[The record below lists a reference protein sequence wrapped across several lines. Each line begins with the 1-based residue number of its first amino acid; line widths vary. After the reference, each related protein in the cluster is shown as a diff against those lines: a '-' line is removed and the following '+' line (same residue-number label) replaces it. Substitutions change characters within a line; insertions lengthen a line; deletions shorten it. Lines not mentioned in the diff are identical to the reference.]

1 MQTKNLIK
9 IIKAEATVLVSM
21 IESLPDDG
29 DIQPFAI
36 EMLQS
41 KIRDLNNIAVHLS
54 TAGADIES
62 NNASKKEDAA
72 QLKAMADT
80 AQKAGE
86 ELAEKASEISGK
98 SWISALEKRV
108 VEDKANKKLAE
119 AEELRKAAEEEVR
132 KKAEAEAARKA
143 AEELEAARKAMLEMQ
158 ENARK
163 QAEAEAAARKAA
175 AEEEARRIAEA
186 EAAKRA
192 AELEKVRQIAIEE
205 AAKKAAA
212 EEEAR
217 KAAEAEAARKATEEA
232 ARKAAEEEAK
242 KTQSL
247 ADMFADNTADV
258 EQTYN
263 AEDEQ
268 QTTASAPTEPA
279 KTESKPST
287 LADKFQQ
294 NTPSVNDVLAG
305 LEKKANLASRFNS
318 RPITNLRKAI
328 KINDR
333 IRFINELF
341 NHDSIQYEDTIDMIE
356 SSANIN
362 DALSN
367 IFSKYN
373 WDQEGE
379 TVVDFLELVY
389 QRFKS

>member
-54 TAGADIES
+54 SAGADAAS
-62 NNASKKEDAA
+62 DDNAAAIAA
-72 QLKAMADT
+72 Q
-80 AQKAGE
+80 
-86 ELAEKASEISGK
+86 
-98 SWISALEKRV
+98 
-108 VEDKANKKLAE
+108 E
-119 AEELRKAAEEEVR
+119 AARKAAEEEEAR
-132 KKAEAEAARKA
+132 LFAEAEAARKA
-143 AEELEAARKAMLEMQ
+143 AEEAQRIAAQKA
-158 ENARK
+158 
-163 QAEAEAAARKAA
+163 AEEAARKAA
-175 AEEEARRIAEA
+175 AEEEARRIAA
-186 EAAKRA
+186 
-192 AELEKVRQIAIEE
+192 
-205 AAKKAAA
+205 
-212 EEEAR
+212 EEAR
-217 KAAEAEAARKATEEA
+217 KAEENARRIAAEEAARKAKEEEARRIAEAEA

-242 KTQSL
+242 KAKSL

-263 AEDEQ
+263 AENEQ
-268 QTTASAPTEPA
+268 QPAASAPTEPT

-287 LADKFQQ
+287 LADRFQQ

-333 IRFINELF
+333 IRFVNELF
-341 NHDSIQYEDTIDMIE
+341 DRDSIQYEQTIDLIE
-356 SSANIN
+356 SSTNIN
-362 DALSN
+362 EALDKL
-367 IFSKYN
+367 FSSRN
-373 WDQEGE
+373 WNQEDE
-379 TVVDFLELVY
+379 TTVDFLELVY

>member
-54 TAGADIES
+54 SAGADADS
-62 NNASKKEDAA
+62 AA
-72 QLKAMADT
+72 AD
-80 AQKAGE
+80 E
-86 ELAEKASEISGK
+86 EA
-98 SWISALEKRV
+98 R
-108 VEDKANKKLAE
+108 KLAE
-119 AEELRKAAEEEVR
+119 AEEQRKAAEEDAR
-132 KKAEAEAARKA
+132 KKAELEAARKA
-143 AEELEAARKAMLEMQ
+143 AEEAQRIAAQKA
-158 ENARK
+158 
-163 QAEAEAAARKAA
+163 AEEAARKAA
-175 AEEEARRIAEA
+175 AEEEARRIAAEEARKAEENARRIAAEEAARKAKEEEARRIAEA
-186 EAAKRA
+186 EAARK
-192 AELEKVRQIAIEE
+192 
-205 AAKKAAA
+205 AA
-212 EEEAR
+212 EELAR
-217 KAAEAEAARKATEEA
+217 KAAEAEAARKA
-232 ARKAAEEEAK
+232 AEEEAK
-242 KTQSL
+242 KAKSL

-268 QTTASAPTEPA
+268 QPAASAPTEPA

-287 LADKFQQ
+287 LADRFQQ

-333 IRFINELF
+333 IRFVNELF
-341 NHDSIQYEDTIDMIE
+341 DRDSIQYEQTIDLIE

-362 DALSN
+362 EALDKL
-367 IFSKYN
+367 FSSRN
-373 WDQEGE
+373 WNQEDE
-379 TVVDFLELVY
+379 TTVDFLELVY

>member
-54 TAGADIES
+54 SVGADATS
-62 NNASKKEDAA
+62 DDNASAIVAQEAA
-72 QLKAMADT
+72 
-80 AQKAGE
+80 
-86 ELAEKASEISGK
+86 
-98 SWISALEKRV
+98 
-108 VEDKANKKLAE
+108 
-119 AEELRKAAEEEVR
+119 RKAAEEAQRIAAEEAR
-132 KKAEAEAARKA
+132 KAEENARRIAAEEAARKAKEEEARRIAEAEAARKA
-143 AEELEAARKAMLEMQ
+143 AEEL
-158 ENARK
+158 
-163 QAEAEAAARKAA
+163 
-175 AEEEARRIAEA
+175 
-186 EAAKRA
+186 
-192 AELEKVRQIAIEE
+192 
-205 AAKKAAA
+205 
-212 EEEAR
+212 AR
-217 KAAEAEAARKATEEA
+217 KAAEAEAARKA
-232 ARKAAEEEAK
+232 AEEEAK
-242 KTQSL
+242 KAKSL

-268 QTTASAPTEPA
+268 QPATSAPTEPA

-287 LADKFQQ
+287 LADRFQQ

-341 NHDSIQYEDTIDMIE
+341 NHDSIQYEDTIDLIE

-362 DALSN
+362 EALDKL
-367 IFSKYN
+367 FSSRN
-373 WDQEGE
+373 WNQEDE
-379 TVVDFLELVY
+379 TTVDFLELVY

>member
-9 IIKAEATVLVSM
+9 IIKAEASVLVSM

-29 DIQPFAI
+29 DIQPFAVEI
-36 EMLQS
+36 LQS

-54 TAGADIES
+54 SVGADADS
-62 NNASKKEDAA
+62 AA
-72 QLKAMADT
+72 AD
-80 AQKAGE
+80 E
-86 ELAEKASEISGK
+86 EA
-98 SWISALEKRV
+98 R
-108 VEDKANKKLAE
+108 KLAE
-119 AEELRKAAEEEVR
+119 AEEQRKAAEEEAR
-132 KKAEAEAARKA
+132 IKAEAEAARKA
-143 AEELEAARKAMLEMQ
+143 GEE
-158 ENARK
+158 
-163 QAEAEAAARKAA
+163 AARKAA

-186 EAAKRA
+186 EAARK
-192 AELEKVRQIAIEE
+192 
-205 AAKKAAA
+205 AA
-212 EEEAR
+212 EELAR
-217 KAAEAEAARKATEEA
+217 KAAEAEAARKV
-232 ARKAAEEEAK
+232 AEEEAK
-242 KTQSL
+242 KAKSL

-268 QTTASAPTEPA
+268 QADAAAPTEPA

-333 IRFINELF
+333 IRFVNELF
-341 NHDSIQYEDTIDMIE
+341 DRNSIQYEQTIDMIE

-362 DALSN
+362 EALSN
-367 IFSKYN
+367 IFNSRN
-373 WDQEGE
+373 WNQEDE
-379 TVVDFLELVY
+379 TTIDFLELVY

>member
-119 AEELRKAAEEEVR
+119 AEELRKAAEEEAR

-163 QAEAEAAARKAA
+163 QAEAEAAARKAT
-175 AEEEARRIAEA
+175 AEKEARRIAEA

-192 AELEKVRQIAIEE
+192 AELERVRQIAIEE
-205 AAKKAAA
+205 AANKAAA
-212 EEEAR
+212 
-217 KAAEAEAARKATEEA
+217 EEA

-242 KTQSL
+242 KAKSL

-263 AEDEQ
+263 AENEQ
-268 QTTASAPTEPA
+268 QTVEQPTAESA

-287 LADKFQQ
+287 LADRFQQ

-341 NHDSIQYEDTIDMIE
+341 DHDSIQYELTIDSIE
-356 SSANIN
+356 QSANIN
-362 DALSN
+362 EALSN
-367 IFSKYN
+367 IFNNHN
-373 WDQEGE
+373 WDQEDE
-379 TVVDFLELVY
+379 TTVDFLELVY
-389 QRFKS
+389 QRFKAQ

>member
-54 TAGADIES
+54 SAGADATS
-62 NNASKKEDAA
+62 DDNAAA
-72 QLKAMADT
+72 
-80 AQKAGE
+80 
-86 ELAEKASEISGK
+86 I
-98 SWISALEKRV
+98 
-108 VEDKANKKLAE
+108 
-119 AEELRKAAEEEVR
+119 AAR
-132 KKAEAEAARKA
+132 EAARKA
-143 AEELEAARKAMLEMQ
+143 AEEEEARLFAEAEAAKRADELEAARKA
-158 ENARK
+158 
-163 QAEAEAAARKAA
+163 AEEAQRIAAQKAAEEAVRKAA
-175 AEEEARRIAEA
+175 AEEEARRIAA
-186 EAAKRA
+186 
-192 AELEKVRQIAIEE
+192 
-205 AAKKAAA
+205 
-212 EEEAR
+212 EEAR
-217 KAAEAEAARKATEEA
+217 KAEENARRIAAEEAARKAKEEEARRFAEAEA

-242 KTQSL
+242 KAKSL

-268 QTTASAPTEPA
+268 QPATSAPTEPA

-287 LADKFQQ
+287 LADRFQQ

-333 IRFINELF
+333 IRFVNELF
-341 NHDSIQYEDTIDMIE
+341 DRDSIQYEQTIDMIE

-362 DALSN
+362 EALDKLFSN
-367 IFSKYN
+367 RN
-373 WDQEGE
+373 WNQEDE
-379 TVVDFLELVY
+379 TTVDFLELVY

>member
-54 TAGADIES
+54 SAGADAD
-62 NNASKKEDAA
+62 NAAA
-72 QLKAMADT
+72 
-80 AQKAGE
+80 E
-86 ELAEKASEISGK
+86 ENA
-98 SWISALEKRV
+98 R
-108 VEDKANKKLAE
+108 KLAE
-119 AEELRKAAEEEVR
+119 ETARRAAEEEEAR
-132 KKAEAEAARKA
+132 RIAETEAARKA

-175 AEEEARRIAEA
+175 AEKEARRIAEA
-186 EAAKRA
+186 EASKRA
-192 AELEKVRQIAIEE
+192 AELERVRQIAIEE
-205 AAKKAAA
+205 AANKAAA
-212 EEEAR
+212 EE
-217 KAAEAEAARKATEEA
+217 
-232 ARKAAEEEAK
+232 AAEEEAK
-242 KTQSL
+242 KAKSL

-263 AEDEQ
+263 AENEQ
-268 QTTASAPTEPA
+268 QTVEQPAAESA

-287 LADKFQQ
+287 LADRFQQ

-341 NHDSIQYEDTIDMIE
+341 DHDSIQYELTIDSIE
-356 SSANIN
+356 QSANIN
-362 DALSN
+362 EALSN
-367 IFSKYN
+367 IFNNHN
-373 WDQEGE
+373 WDQEDE
-379 TVVDFLELVY
+379 TTVDFLELVY
-389 QRFKS
+389 QRFKAQ

>member
-54 TAGADIES
+54 TAGADVES
-62 NNASKKEDAA
+62 NNASKEDVA
-72 QLKAMADT
+72 QLKAMADN

-86 ELAEKASEISGK
+86 ELSEKASGISGK

-119 AEELRKAAEEEVR
+119 AEELRKAAEEEAR
-132 KKAEAEAARKA
+132 KKAELEAARKA
-143 AEELEAARKAMLEMQ
+143 AEEAQRIAAQKA
-158 ENARK
+158 
-163 QAEAEAAARKAA
+163 AEEAARKAA
-175 AEEEARRIAEA
+175 AEEEARRIAAEEARKAEENARRIAAEEAARKAKEEEARRFAEA
-186 EAAKRA
+186 EAARKA
-192 AELEKVRQIAIEE
+192 AEDL
-205 AAKKAAA
+205 
-212 EEEAR
+212 AR
-217 KAAEAEAARKATEEA
+217 KAAEAEAARMV
-232 ARKAAEEEAK
+232 AEEEAK
-242 KTQSL
+242 KAKSL

-263 AEDEQ
+263 AENEQ
-268 QTTASAPTEPA
+268 QPAASAPTEPT
-279 KTESKPST
+279 KPESKPST
-287 LADKFQQ
+287 LADRFQQ

-305 LEKKANLASRFNS
+305 LEKKANRASRFNS

-333 IRFINELF
+333 IRFVNELF
-341 NHDSIQYEDTIDMIE
+341 DRDSIQYEQTIDMIE
-356 SSANIN
+356 QSANIN
-362 DALSN
+362 EALDKLFNSR
-367 IFSKYN
+367 N
-373 WDQEGE
+373 WNQEDE
-379 TVVDFLELVY
+379 TTVDFLELVY

>member
-54 TAGADIES
+54 SVGADATS
-62 NNASKKEDAA
+62 DDNAAAIAA
-72 QLKAMADT
+72 Q
-80 AQKAGE
+80 
-86 ELAEKASEISGK
+86 
-98 SWISALEKRV
+98 
-108 VEDKANKKLAE
+108 E
-119 AEELRKAAEEEVR
+119 AARKAAEEEEARLFAEAEAAKRAEELEAVR
-132 KKAEAEAARKA
+132 KAAEEAQRIAAQKAAEEAARKAAAEEARKAEENARRIAAEEAARKAKEEEARRIAEAEAARKA
-143 AEELEAARKAMLEMQ
+143 AEEL
-158 ENARK
+158 
-163 QAEAEAAARKAA
+163 
-175 AEEEARRIAEA
+175 
-186 EAAKRA
+186 
-192 AELEKVRQIAIEE
+192 
-205 AAKKAAA
+205 
-212 EEEAR
+212 AR
-217 KAAEAEAARKATEEA
+217 KAAEAEAARKA
-232 ARKAAEEEAK
+232 AEEEAK
-242 KTQSL
+242 KAKSL

-263 AEDEQ
+263 AENEQ
-268 QTTASAPTEPA
+268 QPAASAPTEPT

-287 LADKFQQ
+287 LADRFQQ

-333 IRFINELF
+333 IRFVNELF
-341 NHDSIQYEDTIDMIE
+341 DRDSIQYEQTIDLIE

-362 DALSN
+362 EALDKL
-367 IFSKYN
+367 FSSRN
-373 WDQEGE
+373 WNQEDE
-379 TVVDFLELVY
+379 TTVDFLELVY

>member
-119 AEELRKAAEEEVR
+119 AEELRKAAEEEAR

-192 AELEKVRQIAIEE
+192 EELEKVRRIAIEE
-205 AAKKAAA
+205 AERKAAA
-212 EEEAR
+212 AEEAR
-217 KAAEAEAARKATEEA
+217 KAAEEAARKA
-232 ARKAAEEEAK
+232 EEETK
-242 KTQSL
+242 KAQSL

-263 AEDEQ
+263 AENEEQ
-268 QTTASAPTEPA
+268 TESSATTETA
-279 KTESKPST
+279 KTEAKPST

-305 LEKKANLASRFNS
+305 LEKKANLASKFNS

-341 NHDSIQYEDTIDMIE
+341 DHDSQQYELTIDDIE
-356 SSANIN
+356 NSKDINEALDKLFSSRSWNKE
-362 DALSN
+362 D
-367 IFSKYN
+367 
-373 WDQEGE
+373 E
-379 TVVDFLELVY
+379 TTVDFLELVY
-389 QRFKS
+389 QRFKA